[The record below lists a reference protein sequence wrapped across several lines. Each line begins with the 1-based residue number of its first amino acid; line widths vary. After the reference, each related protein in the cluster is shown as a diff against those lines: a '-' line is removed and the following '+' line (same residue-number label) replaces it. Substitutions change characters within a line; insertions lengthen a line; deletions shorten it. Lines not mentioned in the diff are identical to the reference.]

1 MQSEYVTKSEFN
13 AATGCHSHSIVT
25 LDPWLCVPVFQQV
38 CLYIYYIALRLKCQH
53 FVPYFPSFFCLF
65 FPESAILLS
74 VKEKRKHDITGELQ
88 ICQKFYFGHF
98 QSRTWLF
105 HCTVRLLRFPHE
117 HTAHFTLRCPLLLFP
132 GSRKKCCH
140 SLFGGFRR
148 LSGYLLSAGK
158 RKSVRCALYGNP
170 PYIPINMWTF
180 LKKARHVSWPGLLS
194 PRKVRML
201 IC

>member
-74 VKEKRKHDITGELQ
+74 VKEKRKHDITGERQ
-88 ICQKFYFGHF
+88 ICQKFYLSVSFLYCF
-98 QSRTWLF
+98 
-105 HCTVRLLRFPHE
+105 FPE
-117 HTAHFTLRCPLLLFP
+117 
-132 GSRKKCCH
+132 S
-140 SLFGGFRR
+140 SLFWQAVEIQAVPARNHLFI
-148 LSGYLLSAGK
+148 
-158 RKSVRCALYGNP
+158 P
-170 PYIPINMWTF
+170 PHRF
-180 LKKARHVSWPGLLS
+180 
-194 PRKVRML
+194 
-201 IC
+201 